1 MVRSSTLN
9 NALQTQQQSNFKTV
23 NNLLTLQENHVE
35 EFFQYHGEEFF
46 QAFDK
51 MVEDIIQRVVSD
63 MLSKLEFILDPT
75 SNHIT
80 LQTDCLSVYQ
90 RITQENI
97 DLDIQRLLGTSVNS
111 EVIMQRKL
119 AKQSY
124 LEAQGF
130 TPPANVQNAPMGAI
144 GGTQIMGAGTG
155 MQMQQGGMQMSQ
167 GGYTQGVQG
176 MNTAQQTGYPV
187 APVGYDNSGNAY
199 WIDEQTGQM
208 TYTPPNGGLGLMKSA
223 TKLAAW
229 AKWLA

>member
-1 MVRSSTLN
+1 MVRNSTLN
-9 NALQTQQQSNFKTV
+9 TALQTQQQSNFKTV
-23 NNLLTLQENHVE
+23 NNLLTLQDNHVE

-46 QAFDK
+46 VAFDN
-51 MVEDIIQRVVSD
+51 MIEDIIQRVVSN

-75 SNHIT
+75 TNHMV
-80 LQTDCLSVYQ
+80 LQSDCLSEYQ
-90 RITQENI
+90 KITQENI
-97 DLDIQRLLGTSVNS
+97 QLDIQTLLGTAVNS

-130 TPPANVQNAPMGAI
+130 TPPANTQNAPMGAV
-144 GGTQIMGAGTG
+144 GGTPMMGVGA
-155 MQMQQGGMQMSQ
+155 GMQMSQ
-167 GGYTQGVQG
+167 GGYTQGIQG

-223 TKLAAW
+223 TKIAAW

>member
-23 NNLLTLQENHVE
+23 NNLLTLQDNHVE

-46 QAFDK
+46 QAFDQ
-51 MVEDIIQRVVSD
+51 MIEDIIQRVVSD
-63 MLSKLEFILDPT
+63 MLSKLEFILDPAA
-75 SNHIT
+75 NHIS
-80 LQTDCLSVYQ
+80 LQVDCLSKYQ
-90 RITQENI
+90 KITQENI
-97 DLDIQRLLGTSVNS
+97 DLDIQRLLATAVNS

-130 TPPANVQNAPMGAI
+130 TPPANAQNAPMGAVA
-144 GGTQIMGAGTG
+144 GAGMMGAGV
-155 MQMQQGGMQMSQ
+155 GMQMSNQ
-167 GGYTQGVQG
+167 GGYTQGIQG
-176 MNTAQQTGYPV
+176 MNMAQQTGYPV
-187 APVGYDNSGNAY
+187 APAGYDNSGNAY

-208 TYTPPNGGLGLMKSA
+208 TYTPPNGGMGLMNKA
-223 TKLAAW
+223 TKIAAW